1 MEGEHGEGG
10 SDEGGFERR
19 EARKWAL
26 RMATVLEVLRSSR
39 ARARTV
45 CTDTRYYLRG
55 TIDGDKVGY

>member
-10 SDEGGFERR
+10 SREGGTFERR

-39 ARARTV
+39 TV

>member
-10 SDEGGFERR
+10 SDEGGLERR

-39 ARARTV
+39 TV

-55 TIDGDKVGY
+55 TIDGDKEGY